1 MEDAIEF
8 QIEKWKI
15 KAEKNLRII
24 SNELSSAN
32 PVADTICYHSQQAV
46 EKYLKPYLIA
56 KNVEPIKT
64 HNIAVILRKCR
75 EFDPAFHD
83 LKGLEYLTDYA
94 VELRYPDSFYVPE
107 MEEALEDAKKVKK
120 VKLELIDKR

>member
-1 MEDAIEF
+1 M
-8 QIEKWKI
+8 
-15 KAEKNLRII
+15 
-24 SNELSSAN
+24 
-32 PVADTICYHSQQAV
+32 